1 MARKGASE
9 APFYLLKS
17 IVVVI
22 LQSLCEAF
30 ASILSKD
37 EKGRTKQS
45 NNIKVASK
53 ILNENSNS
61 IERLFSGLPF
71 ATIIQPLMPN
81 ARFAVPAR
89 I

>member
-1 MARKGASE
+1 MAHKGAWR
-9 APFYLLKS
+9 APFYLLMS
-17 IVVVI
+17 IVVEI
-22 LQSLCEAF
+22 PQSLGKAF
-30 ASILSKD
+30 AALLSKD

-71 ATIIQPLMPN
+71 ATITQPLMPN